1 MIFLP
6 AIQQLTHHMVV
17 AWAIEGP
24 LSVRIR
30 RGMGGEKLLSFA
42 AYAQTSI
49 DRPFWKAAR
58 LFVEQIMKKSAG
70 HLRCFAATWKLANDL
85 QYVQVE

>member
-6 AIQQLTHHMVV
+6 AIQHLTHHMVV

-49 DRPFWKAAR
+49 DRPF
-58 LFVEQIMKKSAG
+58 
-70 HLRCFAATWKLANDL
+70 
-85 QYVQVE
+85 